1 MSQPGVPGMMSSFFV
16 PGVESIAI
24 LPWKLSSSAEA
35 IAVCESV
42 EPIMPNL

>member
-1 MSQPGVPGMMSSFFV
+1 LV

-35 IAVCESV
+35 SGDLIGILFMAGGHDTPRKVAD
-42 EPIMPNL
+42 L